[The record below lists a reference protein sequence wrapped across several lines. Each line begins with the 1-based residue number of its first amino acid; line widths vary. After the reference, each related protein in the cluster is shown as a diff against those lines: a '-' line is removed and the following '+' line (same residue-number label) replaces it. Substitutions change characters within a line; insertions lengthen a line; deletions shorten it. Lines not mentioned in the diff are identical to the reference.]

1 MDELNDQKFPKE
13 ATFKKW
19 KEKFPWLKILSIG
32 QQKKMICEICT
43 DQEGKLKQML
53 HTNLTFVNGSTNFK
67 MSTTAEQGST
77 DSHISVQQSQKKM
90 SKPLLQVNRCQC
102 VKLL

>member
-1 MDELNDQKFPKE
+1 MGAPCKGQKILKE

-19 KEKFPWLKILSIG
+19 KKKFPWLKILSIG

-43 DQEGKLKQML
+43 NQEKK
-53 HTNLTFVNGSTNFK
+53 TFKSQHLQNIEV
-67 MSTTAEQGST
+67 QIV
-77 DSHISVQQSQKKM
+77 ISVHQRQKKM
-90 SKPLLQVNRCQC
+90 RKSLLQVNQYQC

>member
-1 MDELNDQKFPKE
+1 MDERNDQKFSKE

-32 QQKKMICEICT
+32 QQKKMISEIRT
-43 DQEGKLKQML
+43 DQEEKLKQMS
-53 HTNLTFVNGSTNFK
+53 HANLTSANGSTNFK
-67 MSTTAEQGST
+67 VSIIAEHGST
-77 DSHISVQQSQKKM
+77 DSHKRATEGKKK
-90 SKPLLQVNRCQC
+90 SKPLLQVNRYQC

>member
-19 KEKFPWLKILSIG
+19 KEKFPWFKILSIG

-43 DQEGKLKQML
+43 DQEEKLKQML
-53 HTNLTFVNGSTNFK
+53 HTNLTFVNGS
-67 MSTTAEQGST
+67 
-77 DSHISVQQSQKKM
+77 
-90 SKPLLQVNRCQC
+90 
-102 VKLL
+102 KL